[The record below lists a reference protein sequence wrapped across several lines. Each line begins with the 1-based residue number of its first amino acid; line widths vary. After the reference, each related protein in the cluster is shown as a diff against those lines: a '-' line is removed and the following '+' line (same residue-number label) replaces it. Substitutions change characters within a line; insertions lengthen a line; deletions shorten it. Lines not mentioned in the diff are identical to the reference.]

1 MVVIIKDIIH
11 IEHLE
16 NILTLSKHLNVFII
30 PHILH
35 ILYSIEWIS
44 VDMKMALKIL
54 YKKHCIIESTLRN
67 ESLFTELVRNSL
79 ES

>member
-1 MVVIIKDIIH
+1 MVVIIKEIIH

-30 PHILH
+30 PHIL
-35 ILYSIEWIS
+35 YSIEWIL

-54 YKKHCIIESTLRN
+54 CKKNCIIESTLRN